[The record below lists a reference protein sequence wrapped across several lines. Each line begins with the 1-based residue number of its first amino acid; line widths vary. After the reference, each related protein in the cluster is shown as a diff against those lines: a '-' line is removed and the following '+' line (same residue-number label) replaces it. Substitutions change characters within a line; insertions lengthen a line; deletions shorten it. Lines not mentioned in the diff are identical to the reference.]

1 MLQTINI
8 NIEQLIFHNRSLLQ
22 TVTYVLSHATSTGL
36 QLLRAT
42 WPTTERIPWPNKKCY
57 RPTSGLK
64 FTIRRPLP

>member
-8 NIEQLIFHNRSLLQ
+8 NIEQSIFHNHSLLQ

-42 WPTTERIPWPNKKCY
+42 WPTTKRIPWPNKKC
-57 RPTSGLK
+57 
-64 FTIRRPLP
+64 